1 MQERACPRLLAEIV
15 TRRTQVGCHLLQLR
29 TVKASFLANNSPI
42 WDWVRLPIPQLGVVN
57 PLGAASMVRV
67 DSKLRVTVR

>member
-1 MQERACPRLLAEIV
+1 MQEGPCPLLHASTV
-15 TRRTQVGCHLLQLR
+15 TRRTQVGCHLLQLGA
-29 TVKASFLANNSPI
+29 VKASFLANNSPI

-57 PLGAASMVRV
+57 PVGAGSMIRV